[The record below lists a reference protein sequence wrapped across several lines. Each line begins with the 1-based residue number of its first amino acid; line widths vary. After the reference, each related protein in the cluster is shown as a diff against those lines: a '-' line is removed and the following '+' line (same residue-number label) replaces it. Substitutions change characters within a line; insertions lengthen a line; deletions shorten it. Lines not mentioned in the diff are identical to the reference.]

1 MHEMSIAQSV
11 LDIAVREMDER
22 GAKSI
27 REIKISIGE
36 FSGVVK
42 EALDF
47 AFEVLKPG
55 TPAVL
60 AEVEIEV
67 LPLTAECPKCG
78 PAACR
83 LSDLNLSCPTC
94 QGTVRLTGGREMRVD
109 YLDLAFEGEEYAHD
123 TGRNRHHAGQSA
135 LGR

>member
-47 AFEVLKPG
+47 AFDVLKPG

-67 LPLTAECPKCG
+67 LPLTAEYMRLN
-78 PAACR
+78 AAP
-83 LSDLNLSCPTC
+83 S
-94 QGTVRLTGGREMRVD
+94 
-109 YLDLAFEGEEYAHD
+109 
-123 TGRNRHHAGQSA
+123 
-135 LGR
+135 